1 MKNTVYYLI
10 LAFFAALLLFSGWK
24 LTGLLLSYKEGQD
37 SYESLE
43 QFVSFET
50 REDPDIS
57 DTTAAPEEGQ
67 ATIPA
72 DTFPTAETAAQ
83 DESTVFPEVDFE
95 GLSQI
100 NPDIVGWL
108 YIPGADISYPVV
120 QGSDNDY
127 YLNRLFDGTRNSSG
141 SIFLDAYCASDFSD
155 RHSIIYGH
163 HMKDMSMFTRLM
175 NYKSQA
181 FYNDHP
187 EALLMTP
194 RCNYRIRFFS
204 GYVSSTWTNA
214 WELDFENNSFEQW
227 LKETM
232 ARSCFI
238 PADSPSLEDSVITLS
253 TCSYEFD
260 TAKFVLHGYIAER
273 IEKDIE

>member
-1 MKNTVYYLI
+1 ML
-10 LAFFAALLLFSGWK
+10 LAFFTALLLFSGWK
-24 LTGLLLSYKEGQD
+24 LTELLLSYKEGQD

-43 QFVSFET
+43 QFVSFES
-50 REDPDIS
+50 PK
-57 DTTAAPEEGQ
+57 APEILG
-67 ATIPA
+67 T
-72 DTFPTAETAAQ
+72 TAAQ
-83 DESTVFPEVDFE
+83 DESTVFPEVDFD

-120 QGSDNDY
+120 QAGDNDY
-127 YLNRLFDGTRNSSG
+127 YLDRMFDGTRNSAG

-155 RHSIIYGH
+155 RHSIIYDH

-214 WELDFENNSFEQW
+214 WELDFENNSFERW

-238 PADSPSLEDSVITLS
+238 PADSPSPEDSVITLS

-273 IEKDIE
+273 IEKDIK